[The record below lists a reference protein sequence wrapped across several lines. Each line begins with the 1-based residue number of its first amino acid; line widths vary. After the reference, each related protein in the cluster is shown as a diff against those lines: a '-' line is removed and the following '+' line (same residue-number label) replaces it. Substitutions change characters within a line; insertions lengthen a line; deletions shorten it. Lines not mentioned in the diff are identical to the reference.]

1 MSDIYTPSQL
11 SIKDVLVPFE
21 SREQMLTFA
30 LSWFIRGFRDALPRT
45 DHEWMDYGRLWA
57 PLFHSFRIV
66 VFLYCSLTAM
76 EKMGIHGMQMGACFQ
91 QNQTPLEGARRRLKT
106 AMGKAFRELL
116 EHQFMCSVNSFQ
128 GPGHTYFGNVA
139 GVQSRID
146 HVCLPQSLLPHV
158 CS

>member
-45 DHEWMDYGRLWA
+45 EHEWMDYGRLWA

-76 EKMGIHGMQMGACFQ
+76 EKWVYTGCRWVLASNRIKRHW
-91 QNQTPLEGARRRLKT
+91 RV
-106 AMGKAFRELL
+106 
-116 EHQFMCSVNSFQ
+116 H
-128 GPGHTYFGNVA
+128 A
-139 GVQSRID
+139 GS
-146 HVCLPQSLLPHV
+146 
-158 CS
+158 